1 MPRPKK
7 KYSNPA
13 PTPTPI
19 TPVASGTPAYSFD
32 LKAAATYSGFSIW
45 ALRQAIYAKQLPV
58 VNQKPYIIRRA
69 DLEAYVDG
77 RVQVA
82 A

>member
-7 KYSNPA
+7 KYSQPAVPA
-13 PTPTPI
+13 PIPA
-19 TPVASGTPAYSFD
+19 PVVEPPPYSFD
-32 LKAAATYSGFSIW
+32 LKGASKYTGYSVW

-58 VNQKPYIIRRA
+58 ANKKPYLIRRA
-69 DLEAYVDG
+69 DLESWVDS
-77 RVQVA
+77 RVKVA